1 MRRFERTTYSNPLK
15 SGMAFSNIPAAA
27 DRLQHPQLGMEK
39 KMSRKHI
46 EYLRREHAR
55 LEAEIDR
62 ETRQRRPDEVLIA
75 RLKKLK
81 LAVKDQ
87 IAAWSNDTGGSRVA

>member
-1 MRRFERTTYSNPLK
+1 
-15 SGMAFSNIPAAA
+15 
-27 DRLQHPQLGMEK
+27 
-39 KMSRKHI
+39 MSSKHI

-62 ETRQRRPDEVLIA
+62 EARQRRPDEVRVA

-87 IAAWSNDTGGSRVA
+87 IAAWSSDIGGSRVA

>member
-1 MRRFERTTYSNPLK
+1 
-15 SGMAFSNIPAAA
+15 
-27 DRLQHPQLGMEK
+27 
-39 KMSRKHI
+39 MSENHLA
-46 EYLRREHAR
+46 YLRREHAR

-62 ETRQRRPDEVLIA
+62 EARRPRPDELLIA

-87 IAAWSNDTGGSRVA
+87 LASWERDLGISQVA

>member
-1 MRRFERTTYSNPLK
+1 
-15 SGMAFSNIPAAA
+15 
-27 DRLQHPQLGMEK
+27 
-39 KMSRKHI
+39 MSSKHI

-62 ETRQRRPDEVLIA
+62 EARQRRPDEVLMA

-81 LAVKDQ
+81 LVVKDQ
-87 IAAWSNDTGGSRVA
+87 IAVWSGDTGGSRAA

>member
-1 MRRFERTTYSNPLK
+1 
-15 SGMAFSNIPAAA
+15 
-27 DRLQHPQLGMEK
+27 
-39 KMSRKHI
+39 MSENHLA
-46 EYLRREHAR
+46 YLRREHAR

-62 ETRQRRPDEVLIA
+62 EARRPRPDELLIA

-87 IAAWSNDTGGSRVA
+87 LAAWERDLGVSQVA

>member
-1 MRRFERTTYSNPLK
+1 MVLSY
-15 SGMAFSNIPAAA
+15 IPAAA
-27 DRLQHPQLGMEK
+27 ERLQHPQLGMEK
-39 KMSRKHI
+39 KMSSKHI
-46 EYLRREHAR
+46 QYLRREHAR

-62 ETRQRRPDEVLIA
+62 EARRGLPDEVLIA

-87 IAAWSNDTGGSRVA
+87 IATWSYDTGGSRVA

>member
-1 MRRFERTTYSNPLK
+1 
-15 SGMAFSNIPAAA
+15 
-27 DRLQHPQLGMEK
+27 
-39 KMSRKHI
+39 MSKHI
-46 EYLRREHAR
+46 HYFRREHAR

-62 ETRQRRPDEVLIA
+62 EARQRVPDEVLIA

-87 IAAWSNDTGGSRVA
+87 IAAWSSETGGSRVA

>member
-1 MRRFERTTYSNPLK
+1 
-15 SGMAFSNIPAAA
+15 
-27 DRLQHPQLGMEK
+27 
-39 KMSRKHI
+39 MSSKHI

-62 ETRQRRPDEVLIA
+62 EARQRRPDEVLIA

-87 IAAWSNDTGGSRVA
+87 IAAWSRDTGDNRAA

>member
-1 MRRFERTTYSNPLK
+1 
-15 SGMAFSNIPAAA
+15 
-27 DRLQHPQLGMEK
+27 
-39 KMSRKHI
+39 MSTKHI
-46 EYLRREHAR
+46 HYLRREHAR

-62 ETRQRRPDEVLIA
+62 EARQRVPDEVLIA

-87 IAAWSNDTGGSRVA
+87 IAAWSSETDGSRVA

>member
-1 MRRFERTTYSNPLK
+1 
-15 SGMAFSNIPAAA
+15 
-27 DRLQHPQLGMEK
+27 
-39 KMSRKHI
+39 MSSKHI
-46 EYLRREHAR
+46 QYLRREHAR

-62 ETRQRRPDEVLIA
+62 EARRRLPDEILIA

-87 IAAWSNDTGGSRVA
+87 IAAWSNEPGGSRVA

>member
-1 MRRFERTTYSNPLK
+1 
-15 SGMAFSNIPAAA
+15 
-27 DRLQHPQLGMEK
+27 
-39 KMSRKHI
+39 MSSKHI
-46 EYLRREHAR
+46 EYLRREHVR

-62 ETRQRRPDEVLIA
+62 EARRRLPDEVLIA

-87 IAAWSNDTGGSRVA
+87 IAAWSNEIDGSRVA

>member
-1 MRRFERTTYSNPLK
+1 
-15 SGMAFSNIPAAA
+15 
-27 DRLQHPQLGMEK
+27 
-39 KMSRKHI
+39 MSSKHI
-46 EYLRREHAR
+46 HYLRREHAR

-62 ETRQRRPDEVLIA
+62 EARQRLPDEVLIA

-81 LAVKDQ
+81 LAVKEQ

>member
-1 MRRFERTTYSNPLK
+1 
-15 SGMAFSNIPAAA
+15 
-27 DRLQHPQLGMEK
+27 
-39 KMSRKHI
+39 MSTKHI
-46 EYLRREHAR
+46 HYLRREHAR

-62 ETRQRRPDEVLIA
+62 EARQRLPDEVLIA

-87 IAAWSNDTGGSRVA
+87 IAAWNSETDGSRVA